1 MAGGGSEICSAGW
14 QKNIATTTTK
24 DVKKINGDGDRDRE
38 RLKAQ
43 KK

>member
-1 MAGGGSEICSAGW
+1 MAGGGCEICSAGW
-14 QKNIATTTTK
+14 QKNIATTTK